1 MLHYDHVYWGQGRTT
16 ESWRQLCQSLG
27 VETAGLGQLQAF
39 QVLLENLPPL
49 LSQMGDTAE
58 FITLANKM
66 NPSSMSSMNET
77 GGVIGHWLLHD

>member
-1 MLHYDHVYWGQGRTT
+1 MLYYDHVYWGQGRTT

-66 NPSSMSSMNET
+66 NEPFFHE
-77 GGVIGHWLLHD
+77 LQE